1 MSKSKT
7 ASDRLAAAKLALL
20 KAEEAAAREVAK
32 DNPTI
37 EALSEFLDSINAE
50 INVNSRLLNGPNSFE
65 NRLNSIRKRTDW
77 IDAQMSLTIAQDELL
92 RARKINL
99 QNVINRLAGDVADGA
114 SLEDLPSVTTVL
126 DSLPQPS
133 FSQLIDDEYHA
144 KNAWK
149 DSTPAAITAQM
160 KADKNAAK
168 VVDDQDLEEA
178 SA

>member
-1 MSKSKT
+1 MTKSKT

-65 NRLNSIRKRTDW
+65 NRLNSIRKRTEW
-77 IDAQMSLTIAQDELL
+77 IDAQMSLTNAQDELL
-92 RARKINL
+92 RSRKIIL
-99 QNVINRLAGDVADGA
+99 QAHISSLANAVADGA
-114 SLEDLPSVTTVL
+114 TELPEVQTVL
-126 DSLPQPS
+126 DSLPQPA
-133 FSQLIDDEYHA
+133 FAQLIEDENTA

-149 DSTPAAITAQM
+149 ESTPAAITAQM

-168 VVDDQDLEEA
+168 VVDGQDLEEA